1 MDFPISTPNSLIS
14 TATTIGDLYKQL
26 SIAQSTTYK
35 ENPSSQ
41 EYFET
46 WWKDEKEKMSIQ

>member
-14 TATTIGDLYKQL
+14 TATMIGDLYKQL

-46 WWKDEKEKMSIQ
+46 WWKEEKEKMSMH